1 MSDMY
6 IIKPAKVYM
15 PSQSTMANAPP
26 GPLDPATIAWINAV
40 IANGGTVSQPRQQI
54 VDSVISSLRA
64 SNLFSK
70 LDRLWFF
77 AGENSPQALTDV
89 IAGATATNV
98 GGATFAV
105 NTGFTGN
112 GTTSYIN
119 TGVNPNTAGGHYALN
134 SAHYSCYV
142 RTTWNQELMGIEDSG
157 DVNEAQF
164 LYNAGVFYASVN
176 NSSGNSGVTTAN
188 PVGMLVASRTSA
200 SARAIYVNGPR
211 IYQDSQVSTSIP
223 SFQVYVGVANF
234 AGSPVGG
241 GSSVQFSAASLGG
254 GLTDSDAGN
263 LAAIVNSYMN
273 SVGANVY

>member
-40 IANGGTVSQPRQQI
+40 IANAGTVSQPRQQV
-54 VDSVISSLRA
+54 VDSAIKQLRA
-64 SNLFSK
+64 NGLFTK
-70 LDRLWFF
+70 LDHLWFF

-89 IAGATATNV
+89 INSSLATNV
-98 GGATFAV
+98 GGATFAI
-105 NTGFTGN
+105 NLGFTGN
-112 GTTSYIN
+112 GSTSYVN
-119 TGVNPNTAGGHYALN
+119 TGVNPHTAGGNYALN

-142 RTTWNQELMGIEDSG
+142 RTTWSQELMGIEDSG

-164 LYNAGVFYASVN
+164 LYSGGQFFASVN
-176 NSSGNSGVTTAN
+176 NSSGNPGVTTAN

-211 IYQDSQVSTSIP
+211 IYNDSQVSTSIP
-223 SFQVYVGVANF
+223 SFQIYVGVANF

-241 GSSVQFSAASLGG
+241 GSSVQFSAASLGS

-263 LAAIVNSYMN
+263 LAAIVNSYMV